1 MVSLGSVFEVI
12 VGQVLTI
19 LDLPSW
25 YKTST
30 YRSSDCMKAQRNV
43 GLHA

>member
-1 MVSLGSVFEVI
+1 MVSLDSVFKVI

-30 YRSSDCMKAQRNV
+30 YRPSDCMKAQEDV